1 MKFVGR
7 GRAETTSE
15 VGQAGDVDVTA
26 GFSRQKSVRSI
37 GRNRLQS
44 LRSQPYLRDDAAN
57 PETNNVHEI
66 SRERMGFLKRKQVTL
81 CCDLVDAEIELIRLR
96 RLRSIEDIVAGKNL
110 EAGNF
115 VFDTLCKEV
124 L

>member
-7 GRAETTSE
+7 SRAEATSE
-15 VGQAGDVDVTA
+15 VGQPGDVDVTA
-26 GFSRQKSVRSI
+26 GLSRQKSVRSI

-57 PETNNVHEI
+57 PETNNVHGI

-81 CCDLVDAEIELIRLR
+81 CSDLVDAEIEWIPLCL
-96 RLRSIEDIVAGKNL
+96 LRSTEEIHPESHSGLRNL
-110 EAGNF
+110 
-115 VFDTLCKEV
+115 
-124 L
+124 